1 VKNFA
6 DLDRSDRKILH
17 ELQNDGR
24 LTNTALAA
32 RVNLSESACLRRT
45 RNLEASGIIRGYVG
59 LVDQARAGY
68 PDDVLVQITLHS
80 QQRDD
85 LLAFEQAVRHVPE
98 VMECYLTSGEADY
111 LLRVIVRDAA
121 DYTSDHF
128 HEEIAVKGCGGTDLR
143 PGFQWLD
150 EQGIQ
155 PTVCLYFTDMECSS
169 YPKTDPAFG
178 TIWVNW
184 GTPPSERN
192 REPGGKPIDIA
203 S

>member
-1 VKNFA
+1 
-6 DLDRSDRKILH
+6 
-17 ELQNDGR
+17 
-24 LTNTALAA
+24 
-32 RVNLSESACLRRT
+32 
-45 RNLEASGIIRGYVG
+45 
-59 LVDQARAGY
+59 
-68 PDDVLVQITLHS
+68 
-80 QQRDD
+80 
-85 LLAFEQAVRHVPE
+85 
-98 VMECYLTSGEADY
+98 M
-111 LLRVIVRDAA
+111 LRVDAALRDAA

-128 HEEIAVKGCGGTDLR
+128 HEEIALKGCGGTDLR

-178 TIWVNW
+178 TIWVNG